1 MTPSHDIVIRSGTV
15 IDGGGG
21 PGRVADIAIDGG
33 RIAAL
38 GAVEGVGREEIDA
51 TGLIVTPGFIDLHT
65 HYDGQVTWEN
75 TLAPS
80 SNHGVTTVVMGNCG
94 VGFAPCKPGDRQ
106 RLIKLMEG
114 VEDVP
119 EIVMAEGIPWNW
131 ETFPEYLDAL
141 AARPL
146 DIDIAAQVPHSALR
160 VYVMGER
167 GAAREEASREDREQM
182 RELVAD
188 AVRAGA
194 WGVSTSRMI
203 FHRSADGS
211 PIPSLGSTTEE
222 LTALGGGL
230 ADAGAGVFQMVP
242 DFFSPPETELG
253 VLREVAGSSGRPASF
268 TLAQA
273 NAGDNRDGWRDYLS
287 GMAEARS
294 DGLTIR
300 GQVFPR
306 PIGML
311 VGLDLSFNPLCRR
324 ASWAEI
330 ADLPLTGKVARLR
343 DPEFRARILAEPD
356 QPHVLPTVNVILE
369 RLDEM
374 TVLED
379 EPDYLPR
386 AEDTLGAQATAAG
399 KPLVELALD
408 RMLERGGARVLYL
421 PAGNYADHSSE
432 AIEGFLA
439 DPNCLLGLGDGGAHY
454 GMVCDASFPTTLLTR
469 WVGGENGMALERAV
483 AKLSSEPADYIGFGD
498 RGRLELGAL
507 ADINVIALDR
517 LKLHP
522 PRIVRDLPTGGRRLR
537 QEADGYVATI
547 KSGVVTYREGNPT
560 GALPGRLVRN
570 GALQ

>member
-1 MTPSHDIVIRSGTV
+1 MAPTHDIVIRSGTV
-15 IDGGGG
+15 IDGRGAMAHIAD
-21 PGRVADIAIDGG
+21 VAINGG
-33 RIAAL
+33 RIVAI
-38 GAVEGVGREEIDA
+38 GEVEGVGREEIDA

-65 HYDGQVTWEN
+65 HYDGQVTWEHA
-75 TLAPS
+75 LAPS

-94 VGFAPCKPGDRQ
+94 VGFAPCRPDDRQ

-119 EIVMAEGIPWNW
+119 EIVMTEGIPWNW

-141 AARPL
+141 DQRPL

-160 VYVMGER
+160 IYVMGER
-167 GAAREEASREDREQM
+167 GAAREEANPEDREAM

-222 LTALGGGL
+222 LAALGGGL

-242 DFFSPPETELG
+242 DFFNPPEIELA

-273 NAGDNRDGWRDYLS
+273 GPGKTKDNWRGYLS
-287 GMAEARS
+287 GLAEARS
-294 DGLTIR
+294 EGLTIR

-311 VGLDLSFNPLCRR
+311 AGLDLSFNPLCRR
-324 ASWAEI
+324 SSWREI
-330 ADLPLTGKVARLR
+330 ADLPLAGKVARLR

-356 QPHVLPTVNVILE
+356 EPHVLPTVNVILD
-369 RLDEM
+369 RLEEM
-374 TVLED
+374 TVLDD
-379 EPDYLPR
+379 EPDYFPG
-386 AEDTLGAQATAAG
+386 AEDTLGAQAEAARM
-399 KPLVELALD
+399 PLVEFALD

-439 DPNCLLGLGDGGAHY
+439 DPNCMLGLGDGGAHY

-469 WVGGENGMALERAV
+469 WVGGVDGMPLERAV
-483 AKLSSEPADYIGFGD
+483 AKLSSEPADYMGFVD
-498 RGRLELGAL
+498 RGRIEVGAL
-507 ADINVIALDR
+507 ADVNVIALDR

-537 QEADGYVATI
+537 QEAEGYVTTI
-547 KSGVVTYREGNPT
+547 KSGVVTYREGDPT

-570 GALQ
+570 GTLQ